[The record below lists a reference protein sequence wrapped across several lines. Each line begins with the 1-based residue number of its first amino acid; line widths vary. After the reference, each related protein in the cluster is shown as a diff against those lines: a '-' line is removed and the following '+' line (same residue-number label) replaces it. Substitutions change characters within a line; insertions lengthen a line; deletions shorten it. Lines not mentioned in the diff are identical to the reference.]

1 MDFSYMSY
9 AELQHMQTVLA
20 DAMVQRR
27 NQERELLMEEF
38 AALARARGFALEDM
52 FPSAQGVIPQE
63 VSKPPQQRQPAPV
76 KYRHPADPELTWTGR
91 GKTPRWIS
99 SWLEEGKE
107 MTALAV

>member
-9 AELQHMQTVLA
+9 TELQRMQTVLA

-38 AALARARGFALEDM
+38 AALARARGFVLEDM
-52 FPSAQGVIPQE
+52 FPSAQGAMPQE
-63 VSKPPQQRQPAPV
+63 VAKLPQQRQPVAV
-76 KYRHPADPELTWTGR
+76 KYRHPENPELTWTGR
-91 GKTPRWIS
+91 GKTPKWITI
-99 SWLEEGKE
+99 WLEEGKE